1 MLIGIDTFGCNHGR
15 SGSGSYL
22 VSLLKNVSPVK
33 ECKIELFGLE
43 TDRYLYDSGKNT
55 DSFVGLPVYDSL
67 FAEKLWHIFSLRK
80 FIKRRKYDAV
90 LFPASMT
97 FLPVVKK
104 VPAILVVN
112 DVIEKNKSYFVKR
125 CLKKAAAIIAASQY
139 IKKEI
144 TSLGIDSSK
153 IEVIYDGVDQNLFF
167 PRQNYNG
174 DVVLIQPFAIKR
186 PYIIYPSS
194 IRHPEKKHVE
204 LIKAYNLFR
213 QKTGLA
219 CKLVLA
225 GAESISADIVQK
237 AVLDSPYSSDII
249 LTGYFPHQNLP
260 KLYACSDAC
269 IMPSVVEGFGLP
281 VLEAMACG
289 VPVMCAKAGALPE
302 IAGNDAVFFDA
313 NNTEEMAAVI
323 EQVLTDENL
332 RKKLIDGGFERIRR
346 FSWTKTAEK
355 TMQLVKQ
362 LAESDSRY

>member
-33 ECKIELFGLE
+33 DCEIELFGLE

-67 FAEKLWHIFSLRK
+67 FAEKLWHFFSLRK
-80 FIKRRKYDAV
+80 FIRKRKYDVV
-90 LFPASMT
+90 LFPASMS
-97 FLPVVKK
+97 FLPIVKK
-104 VPAILVVN
+104 VPAVLVVN
-112 DVIEKNKSYFVKR
+112 DLIEKSSKHRVKH

-144 TSLGIDSSK
+144 VSLGIDSSK
-153 IEVIYDGVDQNLFF
+153 VEVIHDGVDQNLFF

-225 GAESISADIVQK
+225 GSESISADIVQK
-237 AVLDSPYSSDII
+237 AVLESPYSSDII

-260 KLYACSDAC
+260 KLYDCSDAC

-281 VLEAMACG
+281 DLEAMACG

-302 IAGNDAVFFDA
+302 IAGNAAAFFDA
-313 NNTEEMAAVI
+313 DNTEQTAAVI

-332 RKKLIDGGFERIRR
+332 RKKLIDSGTERVKH
-346 FSWTKTAEK
+346 FSWVKTAER
-355 TMQLVKQ
+355 TMELIKNVAAQK
-362 LAESDSRY
+362 

>member
-1 MLIGIDTFGCNHGR
+1 MINMLIGIDTFGCNHGR

-33 ECKIELFGLE
+33 DCEIELFGLE

-67 FAEKLWHIFSLRK
+67 FAEKLWHFFSLRK
-80 FIKRRKYDAV
+80 FIRKRKYDV
-90 LFPASMT
+90 VIFPASMS

-104 VPAILVVN
+104 VPAVLVVN
-112 DVIEKNKSYFVKR
+112 DLIEKSSKHRVKH

-144 TSLGIDSSK
+144 VSLGIDSSK
-153 IEVIYDGVDQNLFF
+153 VEVIHDSVDQNLFF

-204 LIKAYNLFR
+204 LIKSYNLFR
-213 QKTGLA
+213 QKTGRA

-225 GAESISADIVQK
+225 GSESISADIVQK
-237 AVLDSPYSSDII
+237 AVLESPYSSDII

-302 IAGNDAVFFDA
+302 IAGNAAAFFDA
-313 NNTEEMAAVI
+313 DNTEQTAAVI

-332 RKKLIDGGFERIRR
+332 RKKLIDSGTERVKH
-346 FSWTKTAEK
+346 FSWVKTAER
-355 TMQLVKQ
+355 TMELIKNVAAQK
-362 LAESDSRY
+362 